1 MSRAYPHPIGP
12 NRIHARA
19 RLLSAGVAV
28 ADIDRVLLDVAE
40 ILRTRPVPLMRGWEA
55 FGVAPIGKP
64 RPRWR
69 GDEDVTV
76 RRIGTNRV
84 HPHLIDG
91 REDELEDWPDGE
103 LHAGVAGFHVGAYA
117 DEIGGSFVQVWG
129 PDRDAVEECW
139 RRVAALIPLDVWA

>member
-1 MSRAYPHPIGP
+1 MRAYPHPIGP

-28 ADIDRVLLDVAE
+28 QDIDRVLLDVAE
-40 ILRTRPVPLMRGWEA
+40 IMSPRPTAVMRGWEA
-55 FGVAPIGKP
+55 FGVAPLGLP

-69 GDEDVTV
+69 EDEEVTV

-84 HPHLIDG
+84 HPNLLDG
-91 REDELEDWPDGE
+91 REAELEDWPSDE
-103 LHAGVAGFHVGAYA
+103 VWAGVAGFQIGAYA
-117 DEIGGSFVQVWG
+117 DDRSRSFLQVWG
-129 PDRDAVEECW
+129 PDRDAVEACW